1 MMMRKKMK
9 NKIKLNN
16 ISSVKM
22 KADVD
27 RGKKSQLPYL
37 SLPEQEKSKF
47 NKLNMDNSAVRA
59 FMRSKAMVY
68 V

>member
-1 MMMRKKMK
+1 MMRKKMK

-27 RGKKSQLPYL
+27 RGKKSQLPY
-37 SLPEQEKSKF
+37 QKKI
-47 NKLNMDNSAVRA
+47 KI
-59 FMRSKAMVY
+59 
-68 V
+68 